1 MAGLTTAVLPAAR
14 RQAMQWISTL
24 QPSSVWTKDS
34 STSAALTHTRTANA
48 IHAHVR
54 CLLDRPM
61 LPTSVAHGLGDVQV
75 GRATSCVAVMTFFDR
90 AGRTRW

>member
-1 MAGLTTAVLPAAR
+1 MAGLMTAVLPAAS

-34 STSAALTHTRTANA
+34 SASAALTQTRTARA

-54 CLLDRPM
+54 RLLDRPM
-61 LPTSVAHGLGDVQV
+61 LTTSVAHAPGDVQ
-75 GRATSCVAVMTFFDR
+75 GAA
-90 AGRTRW
+90 